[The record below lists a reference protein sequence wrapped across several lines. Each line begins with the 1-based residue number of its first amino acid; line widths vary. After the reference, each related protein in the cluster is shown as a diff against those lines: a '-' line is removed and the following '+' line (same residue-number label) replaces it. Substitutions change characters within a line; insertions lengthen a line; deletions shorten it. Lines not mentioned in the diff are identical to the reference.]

1 MRRYFVIVNPAAGGG
16 RCGKLAPRTLGKLRS
31 AGVEIEVA
39 ETRLPGDASALAKE
53 GYGQGFR
60 HFIAVGGDGTSFEIV
75 NGLFPRENQTDR
87 VALGFLPLGTGNSF
101 LRDFTEHG
109 LPHAIEA
116 IIKQESRPCDVLC
129 LKHREGQLHYINL
142 VSFGFTAEAGTLTN
156 NRFKALGEA
165 GYLLATLVC
174 WMRLHYPTFPLRVD
188 EALEIDRRPCTYL
201 TFSNS
206 RYTGGK
212 FMIAPFANTAD
223 GLIELT
229 RVGILKRLD
238 FARTFPQIFSGAHM
252 DHPLISHMAA
262 HRVDFQI
269 SEPIDVMIDGEVVS
283 CLPESIEIL
292 PQALDVMV

>member
-1 MRRYFVIVNPAAGGG
+1 MKRYLAIVNPAAGGG
-16 RCGKLAPRTLGKLRS
+16 RCGKLASETLGQIR
-31 AGVEIEVA
+31 AGGVAVKVA
-39 ETRLPGDASALAKE
+39 ETRRAGDATALARE
-53 GYGQGFR
+53 GYERGFR

-101 LRDFTEHG
+101 LRDFAEQG

-116 IIKQESRPCDVLC
+116 IIKQKNRPCDVLC
-129 LKHREGQLHYINL
+129 LKHGGGLLHYINL

-156 NRFKALGEA
+156 SRFKPLGEV
-165 GYLLATLVC
+165 GYLLATLIC
-174 WMRLHYPTFPLRVD
+174 WMKLHYPTFPLRVD
-188 EALEIDRRPCTYL
+188 DASEIDHRPCTYL

-229 RVGILKRLD
+229 RVGTLKRLD
-238 FARTFPQIFSGAHM
+238 FARTFPKIFSGTHM
-252 DHPLISHMAA
+252 SHPLISHVGA
-262 HRVDFQI
+262 HRVDFHLSQ
-269 SEPIDVMIDGEVVS
+269 PIDVMIDGEVVA
-283 CLPESIEIL
+283 CLPESIVVL